1 MWVYILHKNGKG
13 CTNTKCETQF
23 KLEHVEGGVSIFGYR
38 YFCLTEL
45 NTPGLL
51 RAHLKHVK
59 ITNLSKDEY
68 TMMTNLDI
76 VV

>member
-1 MWVYILHKNGKG
+1 M
-13 CTNTKCETQF
+13 
-23 KLEHVEGGVSIFGYR
+23 EGGVRIFGYR

-45 NTPGLL
+45 NIPGLL

-59 ITNLSKDEY
+59 ITDLSKDEY
-68 TMMTNLDI
+68 TMMKNLDI